1 MTSPTRAAIT
11 QPKILLIR
19 FPINEITGAATINP
33 ITKPNDGEINNAVPP
48 PNKKSNRK

>member
-33 ITKPNDGEINNAVPP
+33 MTNPNDGETNSAVPP
-48 PNKKSNRK
+48 PNRKSKRK